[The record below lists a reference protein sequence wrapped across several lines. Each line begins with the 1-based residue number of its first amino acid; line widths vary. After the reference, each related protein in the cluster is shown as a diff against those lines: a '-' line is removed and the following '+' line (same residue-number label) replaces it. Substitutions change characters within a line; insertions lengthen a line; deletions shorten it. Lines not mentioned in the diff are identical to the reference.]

1 VIAQAMRS
9 EAISGRTS
17 LEGHVAVVTGG
28 SQGIGRTVAEMLASA
43 GADIVLNY
51 FCATAEEVEQVS
63 QSIREVG
70 RRALAV
76 EADVTSRVEV
86 AAMVERAVD
95 EFGRID
101 IVVNNAGL
109 SAECPLEE
117 LTDEVWDRVLAVNL
131 KGQFLVCQAVV
142 PIMRATGYGRIVN
155 IASEQGLIGAV
166 DMSAY
171 CASKAGIFGLTKALA
186 RELAPAGILVNCIA
200 PGPVDTAMLADRD
213 RTPELMSRIPLGR
226 IGRPEEIAFAVLFL
240 ASPQTSWTTGQ
251 ILSPNGGVVMQ

>member
-1 VIAQAMRS
+1 
-9 EAISGRTS
+9 
-17 LEGHVAVVTGG
+17 
-28 SQGIGRTVAEMLASA
+28 
-43 GADIVLNY
+43 VLNHLG
-51 FCATAEEVEQVS
+51 ATAETVEQVS
-63 QSIREVG
+63 VSVRAFG
-70 RRALAV
+70 RRVVAI
-76 EADVTSRVEV
+76 EADVACRAEV
-86 AAMVERAVD
+86 AEMVERAVG

-101 IVVNNAGL
+101 ILVNNAGI
-109 SAECPLEE
+109 SPECPLQET
-117 LTDEVWDRVLAVNL
+117 TDEVWDRVHAVNL

-142 PIMRATGYGRIVN
+142 PFMRSAGYGRIIN

-213 RTPELMSRIPLGR
+213 RTPELASRIPLGR
-226 IGRPEEIAFAVLFL
+226 IGRPDEIAFAVLFL
-240 ASPQTSWTTGQ
+240 ASPQSSWTTGQ